1 MPNKSEVLSA
11 YVPME
16 RRHALINGE
25 PLPER
30 TKGSV
35 LFADISGFTPLTAT
49 LSKELGADRGVEML
63 SDQLNQVYGALIDKV
78 HQYRGSVI
86 SFAGDAITCW
96 FDQDEGNVAT
106 AAAFA
111 MQQVMVRFSAVIT
124 PGNAAIPFGIKI
136 AIAAG
141 EVSRLLVGHPRIMT
155 IEVLAGE
162 LMDRVA
168 EAGEL
173 VEQDEIVVGK
183 EIVNA
188 LNIRKVTE
196 WRTGLSGQKV
206 ALISTPP
213 PMPPQKSWPA
223 IPPISGELSRN
234 WLLPPVYQRLNQGLG
249 DFLAELRPA
258 VALFAKFSGID
269 YDQDPQAGEKLN
281 EYIQWVQTVLA
292 NYEGYLLQVIMGD
305 KGSHFYALFGAPIA
319 HENDEA
325 RAVAAALELQKR
337 PDALSF
343 IDEMQIGISQG
354 PMYVGAYGSFN
365 RRTYSG
371 LGDQVNMA
379 ARLMSKAEP
388 GMVLVS
394 EAVMKTAVRFTYS
407 SQGMIQ
413 FKGIEAPQEAFSV
426 EEARF
431 VQQEAQLKG
440 RDMVTMVGRNNERAV
455 LETHL
460 DHLLNGRSSQI
471 IIEGEAGIGKSRL
484 VADLQAQAHEH
495 GVSYLLGAGD
505 AIEQN
510 TPYHAWR
517 GVFRG
522 LFDIKEGDDDAL
534 ILEKVNERLPETL
547 KERAPLLNAVL
558 PLHLPDNEL
567 TAQFTGDV
575 RAENTRDLLRSALIQ
590 TVRATSTFLIILED
604 GHWFDSASW
613 ALMEVVR
620 KSLSP
625 LMLVVVTRPLLNA
638 SSNGAT
644 QLNVP
649 LEYQRL
655 QEDDE
660 TIHLLLTSLSPEEA
674 MQLVCRRL
682 QVESIPETISKIIQ
696 ERADGHPFFSE
707 ELAYALRD
715 SGMITVE
722 NGRLRLDAPQSA
734 FQSLDFPDT
743 IQGVIT
749 SRIDRLAPAQQLTLK
764 VASVI
769 GRVFLYQALHDI
781 HPVNDDKPKLI
792 NYLDHLDQLGITS
805 LETPEPE
812 MSYIFKHVTIQEVAY
827 SLLLFA
833 QRQQLHQITAEWLEE
848 TNQIDLVPH
857 YPLLAHHWSRA
868 EIPEKAIIYLEKAG
882 QEAFR
887 NGAFREVIDFIQQA
901 IALSETLPKNR
912 DSFVLDD
919 YRRAEWQILL
929 GDAHFGL
936 GQLIESR
943 QYFLKALDLLG
954 WPMPEAPLS
963 KTIANLLM
971 QFGNYL
977 WLVTIPEKLRFL
989 FRKPTAE
996 MSKRRLA
1003 AAHTYE
1009 PLGLVY
1015 YFSGETQQAM
1025 YTALHRFILAKKANE
1040 ATSELSRGYA
1050 SVCGIFMIMGLHRF
1064 GMDYGRQAR
1073 EIARRLNDLPA
1084 LAWALLST
1092 SVFSIGVDQW
1102 ENIENRLKEGVALS
1116 KRLLDKRTMGDTV
1129 ATLLNVLH
1137 AQDKYE
1143 EALSVSQELETLG
1156 KDSGNKEH
1164 VAWGITG
1171 QANSLLKMGRIEE
1184 AIEYYE
1190 RSLTVFEEVPEDYVH
1205 EAETIG
1211 MLGTAYLYQGKL
1223 TEAETE
1229 IERAASLIPD
1239 QIPSSYVLFPAF
1251 SAIAN
1256 LHLTKFA
1263 DDRSNT
1269 AVQAKVEKALQD
1281 MARFARHH
1289 PIGLARSLILQGQ
1302 YAILQGKH
1310 RKAEKLWKK
1319 AIQVADKKAMRFD
1332 QGLVHLKIAQYL
1344 SQSADS
1350 QKQNLLMAKQ
1360 KFEEIGAVIETTVV
1374 NDLLDAQAAPEK
1386 VF

>member
-1 MPNKSEVLSA
+1 MPNINEVLSA

-16 RRHALINGE
+16 RRQALVTGNA
-25 PLPER
+25 LSER
-30 TKGSV
+30 TKGAV
-35 LFADISGFTPLTAT
+35 LFADISGFTPLTSALT
-49 LSKELGADRGVEML
+49 KELGAERGVEML

-78 HQYRGSVI
+78 HQYQGSVI

-96 FDQDEGNVAT
+96 FDQDEGSVAT

-111 MQQVMVRFSAVIT
+111 MQQVMDRFSAVIT
-124 PGNAAIPFGIKI
+124 PGNSAIPFGIKV
-136 AIAAG
+136 AVAAG

-155 IEVLAGE
+155 IDVLAGE

-173 VEQDEIVVGK
+173 VEQDEIVVGE
-183 EIVNA
+183 EIVKA
-188 LNIRKVTE
+188 LRLIKVAE
-196 WRTGLSGQKV
+196 WRTGESEQKV
-206 ALISTPP
+206 ALITTPP
-213 PMPPQKSWPA
+213 PLSPRKSWPTL
-223 IPPISGELSRN
+223 PPLPQENSRN

-258 VALFAKFSGID
+258 VALFAKFSGLD
-269 YDQDPQAGEKLN
+269 YDKDPEAGEKLN
-281 EYIQWVQTVLA
+281 QYIQWVQTVLS

-325 RAVAAALELQKR
+325 RAVAAALELQNR
-337 PDALSF
+337 PESLSF
-343 IDEMQIGISQG
+343 IEAMQIGISQG
-354 PMYVGAYGSFN
+354 PMYVGAYGSYN

-379 ARLMSKAEP
+379 ARLMSQAVP
-388 GMVLVS
+388 GAVLVS
-394 EAVMKTAVRFTYS
+394 EAVKKTAVRFNYT
-407 SQGMIQ
+407 SQGMIK
-413 FKGIEAPQEAFSV
+413 FKGIDAPQEAFSV
-426 EEARF
+426 TEARF
-431 VQQEAQLKG
+431 AQPEAHLKG
-440 RDMVTMVGRNNERAV
+440 RDMVAMVGRTSEREI
-455 LETHL
+455 LKSHL
-460 DHLLNGRSSQI
+460 AALLNGRSSQL

-484 VADLQAQAHEH
+484 VADLQAQAREL
-495 GVSYLLGAGD
+495 GVAYLLGAGD

-522 LFDIKEGDDDAL
+522 LFDISDGDDDAL
-534 ILEKVNERLPETL
+534 ILEKVTNRLPDAL

-567 TAQFTGDV
+567 TAQFTGDI
-575 RAENTRDLLRSALIQ
+575 RAENTRDLLSSALLQ
-590 TVRATSTFLIILED
+590 TVRATSTFFIILED

-625 LMLVVVTRPLLNA
+625 LMLVLVTRPLMSNAARNGLAQLNA
-638 SSNGAT
+638 
-644 QLNVP
+644 P
-649 LEYQRL
+649 PEYRRL
-655 QEDDE
+655 QEDE
-660 TIHLLLTSLSPEEA
+660 ATAHLTLTALSPSEA
-674 MQLVCRRL
+674 TQLVCHRL
-682 QVESIPETISKIIQ
+682 QVDSIPDTIAQIIQ

-715 SGMITVE
+715 SGMIKVE
-722 NGRLRLDAPQSA
+722 NGRLQLDAPQAA

-781 HPVNDDKPKLI
+781 HPVSDDKPRLI

-805 LETPEPE
+805 LETPAPE

-833 QRQQLHQITAEWLEE
+833 QRQQLHQITAEWLER

-868 EIPEKAIIYLEKAG
+868 EIPEKAIVYLEKAG

-887 NGAFREVIDFIQQA
+887 NGAFREVLDFINQA
-901 IALSETLPKNR
+901 VALAETLPANR

-943 QYFLKALDLLG
+943 QYFLKALALLG

-963 KTIANLLM
+963 KTISNLLL
-971 QFGNYL
+971 QFGNYF
-977 WLVTIPEKLRFL
+977 WLVTIPEKVRFF

-1003 AAHTYE
+1003 AAHVYE

-1015 YFSGETQQAM
+1015 YFSSETQQAM

-1050 SVCGIFMIMGLHRF
+1050 SVCGIFMIIGFHRL
-1064 GMDYGRQAR
+1064 GMEYGRQAR
-1073 EIARRLNDLPA
+1073 RIARELNDLPA

-1092 SVFSIGVDQW
+1092 GVFSIGVDAW
-1102 ENIENRLKEGVALS
+1102 ENVERRLKEGVALS
-1116 KRLLDKRTMGDTV
+1116 ERILDKRTMGDTI

-1143 EALSVSQELETLG
+1143 EAFIVSKKLEEAG
-1156 KDSGNKEH
+1156 VDSGNKEH

-1171 QANSLLKMGRIEE
+1171 QANSRLKMGYIDE
-1184 AIEYYE
+1184 AISFYQ
-1190 RSLTVFEEVPEDYVH
+1190 RSLKIFEEVPEDYVH
-1205 EAETIG
+1205 EAETLG
-1211 MLGTAYLYQGKL
+1211 MLGAAYLYQGNL
-1223 TEAETE
+1223 REAEAQV
-1229 IERAASLIPD
+1229 ERAAALIPD

-1251 SAIAN
+1251 SAIADVY
-1256 LHLTKFA
+1256 LT
-1263 DDRSNT
+1263 RLEREGMNT
-1269 AVQAKVEKALQD
+1269 AVQAKAEKALQD
-1281 MARFARHH
+1281 LARFARHH
-1289 PIGLARSLILQGQ
+1289 PIGLARSHILQGR
-1302 YAILQGKH
+1302 YAVIQGRTARAEKRW
-1310 RKAEKLWKK
+1310 RKAVK
-1319 AIQVADKKAMRFD
+1319 VAEQKGMRFD
-1332 QGLVHLKIAQYL
+1332 QGLVHLMMGKYL
-1344 SQSADS
+1344 NRSDAVRQ
-1350 QKQNLLMAKQ
+1350 QNLLYAKE
-1360 KFEEIGAVIETTVV
+1360 KFEAIGAVLETAVV
-1374 NDLLDAQAAPEK
+1374 EQLLNI
-1386 VF
+1386 